1 MASTA
6 PSLRSLSRAFSVARP
21 HVRSANP
28 GLRATIFGAYGFVG
42 RYVTNLLA
50 ADGVQCIIP
59 WRGDDMEWRH
69 LKVNGDLG
77 IVMPRPYS
85 PRDKDSM
92 RRCIEGSD
100 IVINLCGKVRAPEP
114 AEGPDR
120 RARAGV
126 GCRPAPCSLP
136 ARSQPSRACLPPP
149 PPSILLP
156 LALTPLPPSSHPRC
170 ALRPGRTTR
179 PSTTCPGS
187 STPPSMTCT

>member
-100 IVINLCGKVRAPEP
+100 IVINLCGKVR
-114 AEGPDR
+114 GR
-120 RARAGV
+120 RGRARALG
-126 GCRPAPCSLP
+126 G
-136 ARSQPSRACLPPP
+136 Q
-149 PPSILLP
+149 
-156 LALTPLPPSSHPRC
+156 
-170 ALRPGRTTR
+170 
-179 PSTTCPGS
+179 
-187 STPPSMTCT
+187 